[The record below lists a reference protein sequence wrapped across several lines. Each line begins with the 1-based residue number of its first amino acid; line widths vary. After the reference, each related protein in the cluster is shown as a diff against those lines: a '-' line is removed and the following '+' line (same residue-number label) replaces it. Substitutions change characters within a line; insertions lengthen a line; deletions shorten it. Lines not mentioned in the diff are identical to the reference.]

1 MNLIKVFI
9 PIGKGEKVSG
19 VVSIPD
25 EFQPSKTVAVIL
37 AHGSGNDM
45 NNPLI
50 VAAADGLCQE
60 GFLTLRFN
68 FLYKEKGR
76 KSPDSQKKL
85 VSTWRCVFEYLNNHP
100 EFSTLKIV
108 AAGKSMGGRVAAQ
121 MAAASELP
129 AQGLV
134 FLGYPL
140 HPPGKK
146 DQLKDAHL
154 YDIGVPM
161 LFFAGTRDSLC
172 DLTQLQDVLK
182 RLKVSWHLEIIDG
195 GDHSFNQVKSANIS
209 REQIYKHITEEIVH
223 WLRDNF
229 QV

>member
-1 MNLIKVFI
+1 MKSRKVSI
-9 PIGKGEKVSG
+9 PVGKDETVSG
-19 VVSIPD
+19 VISIPQGY
-25 EFQPSKTVAVIL
+25 QPSKTIGVIL
-37 AHGSGNDM
+37 AHGSANDM
-45 NNPLI
+45 ENTLL
-50 VAAADGLCQE
+50 VAAADGLCRE

-76 KSPDSQKKL
+76 KYPDSQKKL
-85 VSTWRCVFEYLNNHP
+85 VNTWRCVFEYLNNHP
-100 EFSTLKIV
+100 KFAPGKIV

-121 MAAASELP
+121 MAATGELQ

-140 HPPGKK
+140 HASGKK

-172 DLTQLQDVLK
+172 DLALLKKVLG
-182 RLKVSWHLEIIDG
+182 RFNTDCELEVIDG
-195 GDHSFNQVKSANIS
+195 GDHSFKLLKSADIS
-209 REQIYKHITEEIVH
+209 PEQVCSRITNKMAV
-223 WLRDNF
+223 WLKANF
-229 QV
+229 

>member
-1 MNLIKVFI
+1 MKSRIVSI
-9 PIGKGEKVSG
+9 PVGKDEKVSG
-19 VVSIPD
+19 VLSIPD
-25 EFQPSKTVAVIL
+25 GFQPSKTVGVIL
-37 AHGSGNDM
+37 AHGAGNDM

-50 VAAADGLCQE
+50 VAAADGLCRE

-85 VSTWRCVFEYLNNHP
+85 VSTWQCVCEYLNDHP
-100 EFSTLKIV
+100 EYSILKIV

-121 MAAASELP
+121 MAAAGELP

-140 HPPGKK
+140 HAPGKK
-146 DQLKDAHL
+146 DQLRDAHL

-161 LFFAGTRDSLC
+161 LFFTGTRDSLC

-209 REQIYKHITEEIVH
+209 SEQIYKQITEEIVH

-229 QV
+229 LI

>member
-1 MNLIKVFI
+1 MKSRKVSI
-9 PIGKGEKVSG
+9 PVGKDETVSG
-19 VVSIPD
+19 VISIPQGY
-25 EFQPSKTVAVIL
+25 QPSKTIGVIL
-37 AHGSGNDM
+37 AHGSANDM
-45 NNPLI
+45 ENTLL
-50 VAAADGLCQE
+50 VAAADGLCRE

-85 VSTWRCVFEYLNNHP
+85 VNTWQCVFEYLNNHP
-100 EFSTLKIV
+100 KFAPGKIV

-121 MAAASELP
+121 MAAAGELP
-129 AQGLV
+129 VHGLV

-146 DQLKDAHL
+146 DQLRDTHL

-172 DLTQLQDVLK
+172 DLTLLQEVLK
-182 RLKVSWHLEIIDG
+182 RLKPPWHLEIIEG
-195 GDHSFNQVKSANIS
+195 GDHSFNLVKSANIS
-209 REQIYKHITEEIVH
+209 REQIDNHITKEAVK
-223 WLRDNF
+223 WLIDNLAA
-229 QV
+229 